1 MHFFPKDKTET
12 RRFVMAV
19 VLDCLLLSLWAL
31 GLFKH
36 VGVALNVALFCTWV
50 GAILMILAV
59 ITTVWFRLVGHQI
72 DDVDKR
78 CSLFFVWGVT
88 KDIVL
93 VVTLVCTGWLNTAG
107 VFVIASV
114 LARSYRKIFEAKEPS
129 DAPAL

>member
-1 MHFFPKDKTET
+1 MYFFPKDKTET

-36 VGVALNVALFCTWV
+36 VGIALNVALFCTWAS
-50 GAILMILAV
+50 AILMILAV
-59 ITTVWFRLVGHQI
+59 IAAARLRSVGHPM

-78 CSLFFVWGVT
+78 CSLFFIWGVT
-88 KDIVL
+88 TDIAL
-93 VVTLVCTGWLNTAG
+93 VVTLVCAGWLNTAG
-107 VFVIASV
+107 IFVIASV
-114 LARSYRKIFEAKEPS
+114 LVRSYRKIFEVKEPS